1 MQFHNILK
9 ASQAIFSHET
19 SRKSSIEA
27 SNGESSPNYLRCVP
41 DIVAPNEKSMFDKR
55 FSWTFTLSCRC
66 LSFIVNFSSGGSGK
80 IDYTPISLLPD
91 DAEYVRYTE
100 ESHIVSCIGEDERYL
115 KWLRPD
121 GAEVDVKGRVHV
133 EAFDGQLRLIIHSI
147 KKEDQGVWMC
157 CREND
162 ENDGQSFELKV
173 YGERKKVRRQRCSS
187 SYFASILP
195 VPISFEPVESV
206 ITVKEDQD
214 IAIPC
219 DVDGYPEPATQ
230 WYHNGISLQEKLL
243 STSIFLLPF

>member
-9 ASQAIFSHET
+9 AGQAIFSHKT

-55 FSWTFTLSCRC
+55 FSWTFTLDCRC
-66 LSFIVNFSSGGSGK
+66 LGFIVNFSSGGSGK

-173 YGERKKVRRQRCSS
+173 YGEREKKFGVRDAHLLTSHRFFQFRYPLNLSRASLRSRKIKILQFRVTSTAIQSRQLSGTTT
-187 SYFASILP
+187 
-195 VPISFEPVESV
+195 ESV
-206 ITVKEDQD
+206 FKK
-214 IAIPC
+214 
-219 DVDGYPEPATQ
+219 
-230 WYHNGISLQEKLL
+230 S
-243 STSIFLLPF
+243 F